1 MTDEALFSYDGKM
14 KWNIWEAEQQTA
26 READALNL
34 LHVIRPNILSD
45 YYNMYIKVSIDPC
58 NQSKTLG
65 PLNTKRHDKKSSYK
79 CHITIL
85 YIILVLH

>member
-1 MTDEALFSYDGKM
+1 M

-58 NQSKTLG
+58 NQSKTLTRKG
-65 PLNTKRHDKKSSYK
+65 TIKKVA
-79 CHITIL
+79 TNAIL
-85 YIILVLH
+85 RYYISF